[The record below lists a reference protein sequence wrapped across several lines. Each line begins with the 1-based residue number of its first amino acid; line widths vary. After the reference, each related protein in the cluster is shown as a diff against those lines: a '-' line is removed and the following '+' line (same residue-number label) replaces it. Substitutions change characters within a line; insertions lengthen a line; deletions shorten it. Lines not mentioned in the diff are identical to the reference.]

1 MGLIAGI
8 FNMILGIIVFLAGMF
23 TVSASSLFGLNN
35 AAGAAWLVIF
45 LVFIVVIF
53 NLIGGCIVKSNR
65 IAGGVMMLVT
75 GMPLLIFSLIVTLS
89 ATAAYSYS
97 YYYDSTSLILGIFVM
112 VIELLSVIA
121 GIIAFVPPSQTKYAQ
136 YSQPYP
142 GYGQPYGQPPYQGY
156 AQQPYG
162 QQPYQGYP
170 QQPYCQQ
177 PYQGYPQQQQNTQQP
192 PYQGYT
198 QQPDTPP
205 PYQGHT
211 QQPDTQQPYQG
222 HTQQPDAQPTEPQAA
237 EPANPIQVDNDKDM
251 TPNM

>member
-1 MGLIAGI
+1 MNKRGRTSAFIMGLIAGI
-8 FNMILGIIVFLAGMF
+8 FNMILGIVVFLAGMF
-23 TVSASSLFGLNN
+23 TVSASSMFGLNH

-53 NLIGGCIVKSNR
+53 NLIGGCIVRSNR

-75 GMPLLIFSLIVTLS
+75 GMPLLIFSLIATLS

-97 YYYDSTSLILGIFVM
+97 YYYDSTSLIVGIFVM
-112 VIELLSVIA
+112 AIELLSIIA
-121 GIIAFVPPSQTKYAQ
+121 GIIAFVPPSNANAYAQ

-170 QQPYCQQ
+170 QQPYGQQ
-177 PYQGYPQQQQNTQQP
+177 PYQGYPQQQQNAQQP

-198 QQPDTPP
+198 QQPDVQQP
-205 PYQGHT
+205 PYQGYT
-211 QQPDTQQPYQG
+211 QQPDV
-222 HTQQPDAQPTEPQAA
+222 QPTEPQA
-237 EPANPIQVDNDKDM
+237 EPANPIQVNNDEDI